1 MSMFD
6 LCGRN
11 RTTKIDCLTM
21 RGIALSLLQQTPYQT
36 HEISAECSHPC
47 VLNFIYYGL
56 PF

>member
-1 MSMFD
+1 
-6 LCGRN
+6 
-11 RTTKIDCLTM
+11 M

-56 PF
+56 PFWLKKNKNKEKQI